1 MINIEESLKKGTP
14 PEFLKE
20 LQEKEKKAAELKKL
34 QKQDPVKKQEENGLD
49 TQEDSPMD
57 PPNAYEEP
65 GKVEMKKEEM
75 SDSIKTF
82 MHEHEE
88 VLKVTDI
95 TSLKKS
101 IQRSQNFLKILMK
114 KFFRIIEKK
123 KKFCFLFY
131 KKN

>member
-57 PPNAYEEP
+57 PPNAY
-65 GKVEMKKEEM
+65 
-75 SDSIKTF
+75 
-82 MHEHEE
+82 
-88 VLKVTDI
+88 
-95 TSLKKS
+95 
-101 IQRSQNFLKILMK
+101 
-114 KFFRIIEKK
+114 
-123 KKFCFLFY
+123 
-131 KKN
+131 